1 MRYRTIGI
9 AMAVAALAVSAAQ
22 AATPIYSSPS
32 NDGNQSFTGMLGN
45 DFQVNNDFV
54 QLTAL
59 GAFTGSVQGFDED
72 TTISVG
78 LYDVTTLYDNDNSTN
93 LITAVIAP
101 ISFTQA
107 SPGTWLSS
115 YSYKN
120 VAPVMLE
127 SGKVYSIQASGF
139 NTDDDNFNTNIGGAT
154 QSFDTLGGALTQRLG
169 RWSTM
174 STLGIAGT
182 TSGGDQPNTL
192 YSFGGGSALVA
203 VVPESE
209 TWAMM
214 LAGLGLVG
222 LQLRRKGKVAK
233 EIAVN

>member
-32 NDGNQSFTGMLGN
+32 NDGNQFWTGMLGN
-45 DFQVNNDFV
+45 DFLVESSYV

-78 LYDVTTLYDNDNSTN
+78 LYDVTELYDNDNSTN
-93 LITAVIAP
+93 LITEVIAP

-107 SPGTWLSS
+107 NPGTWLSS
-115 YSYKN
+115 YAYKD
-120 VAPVMLE
+120 VTPTMLTN
-127 SGKVYSIQASGF
+127 GRVYSIQASGF
-139 NTDDDNFNTNIGGAT
+139 GVKDNDPNFNTNIGGAT
-154 QSFDTLGGALTQRLG
+154 QSFDTLGGALKQESG
-169 RWSTM
+169 RYANAP
-174 STLGIAGT
+174 TLGVAGI
-182 TSGGDQPNTL
+182 SGAW
-192 YSFGGGSALVA
+192 SFGGGSALVA